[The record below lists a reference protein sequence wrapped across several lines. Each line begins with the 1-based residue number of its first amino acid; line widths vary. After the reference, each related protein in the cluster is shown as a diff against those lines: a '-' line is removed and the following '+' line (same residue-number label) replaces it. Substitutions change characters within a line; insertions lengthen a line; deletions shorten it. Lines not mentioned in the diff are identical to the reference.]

1 MISALT
7 TTAFDAEAATKHQF
21 PLIIYIE
28 VLKVLHCGFELEL
41 LKVLHCGFELTC

>member
-1 MISALT
+1 MIIALT

-28 VLKVLHCGFELEL
+28 LLKVVYCGFEANML
-41 LKVLHCGFELTC
+41 F